1 MEDKDI
7 YTIALMRYKEENPN
21 LDEDNMFTT
30 DWVLSKNYKLKT
42 IIIAEAIKNHTTVE
56 ETETYKKEFI
66 EKIK

>member
-21 LDEDNMFTT
+21 IDEDNMFTA

-42 IIIAEAIKNHTTVE
+42 IIIAEAITNHTTVE
-56 ETETYKKEFI
+56 QTETYKNEFI
-66 EKIK
+66 KKIK